1 MQLNSD
7 IREKNKAFIWG
18 NWNTK
23 VSFSNVDIGVL
34 SDKIIMK
41 KIICNKY
48 LFSFIYTFRD
58 TI

>member
-7 IREKNKAFIWG
+7 IREKHKAFIWG

-23 VSFSNVDIGVL
+23 VSFPNVDIGVL

-41 KIICNKY
+41 KFIWNKY